1 LWKCLRMCTFLL
13 TALCYCLANFVIDNI
28 SDMLISG
35 DLQPAHSAAII
46 YRTNAQSRYLE
57 EACVQKGL
65 PYVIRGGGASFYKRA
80 EVKDCLCFMRWLHN
94 GNDEGAML
102 RAVKTP
108 SRGIGDGAMREFR
121 AYYDEVDSFHRE
133 HYPHKPRLTPLDV
146 LISMKD
152 GDSNSPFIL
161 EEGAPEAAV
170 FISKRAMN
178 RFLPFSAQMRA
189 IRDKAHSL
197 TVEELLFYIIEE
209 LEMVNHFDAISKSK
223 AEFEERREN
232 VQELRQA
239 SKRYSK
245 YGPALQM
252 QTVNTEDEFASETA
266 VGNFLDDVALVADV
280 TAGGDEGSGEARFVV
295 NLMTI
300 HGSKGMEFD
309 AVYVVGNEEGTL
321 PSGRALQE
329 GEGSISL
336 EEEKRLCYVA
346 MTRAKTRLLMTW
358 RKEVTNFSNW
368 SDDGPKTA
376 KMDRSR
382 FLDALVSKKSPKS
395 SSPGKSNQ
403 INGADNTLQRRQRPS
418 PAIRTAPSNQQARKP
433 QSPSSRSFSSRPY
446 LSNAR
451 NEDTPRAK
459 PTATRQA
466 DVSTRSS
473 PEPRPVRPYLSQTR
487 SESPPPTTKRA
498 SSPAARPAPPIR
510 PTQMQAEGNDRPTNI
525 RKPLTRSVANERPIA
540 RPAPPIRPTQMQ
552 AEGKDRPTNIRKPLT
567 RSVANERPKPIP
579 KDGARTDSPTTSE
592 SKAQTKESAK
602 IDSTWFFPV
611 GSDVVHE
618 KLGKGRVL
626 EPPEGGGSNALPVL
640 IKFQD
645 GTEQEFCARGSDI
658 VPDFGL

>member
-1 LWKCLRMCTFLL
+1 MCTFLL
-13 TALCYCLANFVIDNI
+13 TAFCYYLANFVVDNI

-57 EACVQKGL
+57 EACVQKNL

-80 EVKDCLCFMRWLHN
+80 EVKDCLCFLRWLHN
-94 GNDEGAML
+94 GNDNGAML
-102 RAVKTP
+102 RAMTTP
-108 SRGIGDGAMREFR
+108 SRGIGDAAMREFR
-121 AYYDEVDSFHRE
+121 EYYDEVDSFHRE

-146 LISMKD
+146 LISMAD
-152 GDSNSPFIL
+152 GESNSPYIL
-161 EEGAPEAAV
+161 EAGAPEASV

-189 IRDKAHSL
+189 IRDKANSL
-197 TVEELLFYIIEE
+197 SVEALLFYIIEE
-209 LEMVNHFDAISKSK
+209 LELVNHFDAISKSK
-223 AEFEERREN
+223 SEFEERREN

-239 SKRYSK
+239 AKRYSK
-245 YGPALQM
+245 YGPALKT
-252 QTVNTEDEFASETA
+252 QTVNTEDGSASETA
-266 VGNFLDDVALVADV
+266 LGNFLDDVALVADV
-280 TAGGDEGSGEARFVV
+280 TEGGDEGSGEARFVV

-309 AVYVVGNEEGTL
+309 AVFVVGNEEGTL

-329 GEGSISL
+329 GEGSVAL

-395 SSPGKSNQ
+395 SSSGKINQ
-403 INGADNTLQRRQRPS
+403 IKDADSILQRRQIPS

-446 LSNAR
+446 LSKAR
-451 NEDTPRAK
+451 NENTPRAK

-466 DVSTRSS
+466 DISTRTSL
-473 PEPRPVRPYLSQTR
+473 EPRPARPYLSQTR
-487 SESPPPTTKRA
+487 SENPPPTKRA
-498 SSPAARPAPPIR
+498 SSPVARPASPIQ
-510 PTQMQAEGNDRPTNI
+510 PTQIQAEGNDRTTNP
-525 RKPLTRSVANERPIA
+525 RT
-540 RPAPPIRPTQMQ
+540 
-552 AEGKDRPTNIRKPLT
+552 PLT

-579 KDGARTDSPTTSE
+579 KNGARTKSPTTTSG
-592 SKAQTKESAK
+592 STAQTKESAQM
-602 IDSTWFFPV
+602 DSTWFFPV

-618 KLGKGRVL
+618 KFGKGKVL

-640 IKFQD
+640 VKFQD